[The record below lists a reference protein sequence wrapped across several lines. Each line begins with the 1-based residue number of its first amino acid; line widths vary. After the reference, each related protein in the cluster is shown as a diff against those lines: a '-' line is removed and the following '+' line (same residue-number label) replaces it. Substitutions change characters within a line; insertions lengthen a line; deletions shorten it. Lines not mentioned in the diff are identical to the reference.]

1 MKINIVY
8 LTAIYFIFLWGCR
21 KKCEDSNKIIQE
33 RFLDVK
39 YIPWVIPYKKDSTVY
54 FLKNGF
60 DTVAFTCT
68 NYTQGYE
75 TIDIS
80 DEDEGMCGSVKT
92 EFIKAKLYAT
102 ENGDY
107 FEIAYDHNTYHS
119 DWDEVRVIYKK
130 SPSFTTTYLEFS
142 PYSSPPFYSK
152 PIIGKLLDSV
162 NYVLSKYKEDT
173 IMIKYPNSV
182 VKISVGDVYELLN
195 IK

>member
-1 MKINIVY
+1 M
-8 LTAIYFIFLWGCR
+8 LWGCR
-21 KKCEDSNKIIQE
+21 RNCKDTKKIIQE
-33 RFLDVK
+33 RFLDVN

-54 FLKNGF
+54 FLKNGY

-80 DEDEGMCGSVKT
+80 DEDEGLCGSVKT
-92 EFIKAKLYAT
+92 EFIKAKLYAP

-119 DWDEVRVIYKK
+119 DWDEVRVIYKMA
-130 SPSFTTTYLEFS
+130 PSFTTTYLDFS
-142 PYSSPPFYSK
+142 PYPYKPFYNK
-152 PIIGKLLDSV
+152 GINGKIYDSV
-162 NYVLSKYKEDT
+162 TYVLSKFGNDT
-173 IMIKYPNSV
+173 LMIKYPNSI
-182 VKISVGDVYELLN
+182 VKISSGDVYELLN

>member
-8 LTAIYFIFLWGCR
+8 LTAIYFILLWGCR
-21 KKCEDSNKIIQE
+21 KNCEDTEKIIQE

-68 NYTQGYE
+68 SYTQGYE
-75 TIDIS
+75 TVDMS
-80 DEDEGMCGSVKT
+80 HKDEGFCGSIKT
-92 EFIKAKLYAT
+92 EYIKAKLYAP

-107 FEIAYDHNTYHS
+107 FEIAYDNNPY
-119 DWDEVRVIYKK
+119 DGGLDEVRVIYKK
-130 SPSFTTTYLEFS
+130 SPSFSITKSHFS
-142 PYSSPPFYSK
+142 PYITKSSYNN
-152 PIIGKLLDSV
+152 PINGKTYEKV
-162 NYVLSKYKEDT
+162 VFVLSKYEEDT
-173 IMIKYPNSV
+173 IMIKYPNSI
-182 VKISVGDVYELLN
+182 VKFSVGDVYELLN

>member
-1 MKINIVY
+1 MRKIISY
-8 LTAIYFIFLWGCR
+8 LFIIFISIFFSCR
-21 KKCEDSNKIIQE
+21 KNCEDSKKIIEE

-80 DEDEGMCGSVKT
+80 DEDEGFCGSIKT
-92 EFIKAKLYAT
+92 EFIKAKLYAP

-107 FEIAYDHNTYHS
+107 FEIAYDHNTY
-119 DWDEVRVIYKK
+119 DNGWDEVRVIYKNGTK
-130 SPSFTTTYLEFS
+130 FTTNYLYFS
-142 PYSSPPFYSK
+142 PYIIKSYYDT
-152 PIIGKLLDSV
+152 PINGKIYDSV
-162 NYVLSKYKEDT
+162 TYVVSKFGNDT
-173 IMIKYPNSV
+173 IMIKYPNSIIKLSV
-182 VKISVGDVYELLN
+182 VDVYELLK

>member
-1 MKINIVY
+1 MRKIISY
-8 LTAIYFIFLWGCR
+8 LFIIFISIFFSCR
-21 KKCEDSNKIIQE
+21 KNCEDTKKIIQE

-75 TIDIS
+75 TIDMS
-80 DEDEGMCGSVKT
+80 YKDEGFCGSIKT
-92 EFIKAKLYAT
+92 EYIKAKLYAP

-107 FEIAYDHNTYHS
+107 FEIAYDNNPY
-119 DWDEVRVIYKK
+119 DGGLDEVRVIYKNGTK
-130 SPSFTTTYLEFS
+130 FTTNYLYFS
-142 PYSSPPFYSK
+142 PYIIKSYYDT
-152 PIIGKLLDSV
+152 PINGKIYDSV
-162 NYVLSKYKEDT
+162 TYVVSKFGNDT
-173 IMIKYPNSV
+173 IMIKYPNSIIKLSV
-182 VKISVGDVYELLN
+182 VDVYELLK

>member
-1 MKINIVY
+1 MRKIISY
-8 LTAIYFIFLWGCR
+8 LFIIFISIFFSCR
-21 KKCEDSNKIIQE
+21 KNCEDTKKIIQE

-68 NYTQGYE
+68 SYTQGYE

-80 DEDEGMCGSVKT
+80 DEDEGVCGSVKT
-92 EFIKAKLYAT
+92 EFIKAKLYAP

-130 SPSFTTTYLEFS
+130 SPSFTTTKNSFDIRANT
-142 PYSSPPFYSK
+142 PFYNK
-152 PIIGKLLDSV
+152 PINGKLYDSV
-162 NYVLSKYKEDT
+162 EYVLSKYKEDT
-173 IMIKYPNSV
+173 IMIKYPNSI
-182 VKISVGDVYELLN
+182 VKISVGDVYELIN

>member
-8 LTAIYFIFLWGCR
+8 LTAIYFILLWGCR
-21 KKCEDSNKIIQE
+21 KNCEDTKKIIQE

-68 NYTQGYE
+68 SYTQGYE
-75 TIDIS
+75 TVDIS
-80 DEDEGMCGSVKT
+80 DEDEGVCGSVKT
-92 EFIKAKLYAT
+92 EFIKAKLYAP

-107 FEIAYDHNTYHS
+107 FEIAYDHNTYHNS
-119 DWDEVRVIYKK
+119 WDEVRVIYKK
-130 SPSFTTTYLEFS
+130 SPSFTTSYNDFA
-142 PYSSPPFYSK
+142 PYSSPPFYEK
-152 PIIGKLLDSV
+152 PLNGKVYSNV
-162 NYVLSKYKEDT
+162 TFVLSKYKEDT
-173 IMIKYPNSV
+173 IMIKYPNSI
-182 VKISVGDVYELLN
+182 VKFSVGDVYELIS